1 MCASSRVLMVLVT
14 LFVSLSGVS
23 PVLAQ
28 QPYPSRTIKMI
39 IPFPP
44 GGPTDLFARL
54 FAPRLGEV
62 LGQNVV
68 TENRAG
74 AGGNI
79 GIDAAA
85 KSAPDGYTMVFGTG
99 SIATGAAIYKSL
111 PYDPRKDIEP
121 VALVG
126 VVPLVLLAAPN
137 MPGTPAELIAEIRR
151 SPGKHSFGSAGNGT
165 TTHLAGEMLKARAS
179 IDVVHVPYKGSGP
192 AIQDTIAGRLAFLFE
207 TPSATKAFTDSGQLK
222 LVAVSTAK
230 RSPLLPNLPSLA
242 ESGVPGLAAYTWNM
256 LFVPAGTPKAVI
268 DRLQRASNQV
278 LADST
283 LAGRLANLG
292 VEVVS
297 DSTPESAR
305 TFLLKELDVW
315 ADVVKTAGV
324 KVE

>member
-1 MCASSRVLMVLVT
+1 MRVLRRILMLVAPVVCAT
-14 LFVSLSGVS
+14 ISSP

-28 QPYPSRTIKMI
+28 QPYPSRTIKMV

-54 FAPRLGEV
+54 FAPKLGEA

-79 GIDAAA
+79 GIDAVA
-85 KSAPDGYTMVFGTG
+85 KSAPDGYSIVFGTG

-165 TTHLAGEMLKARAS
+165 TTHLAGEMLKARAG

-256 LFVPAGTPKAVI
+256 LFVPAGTPRAIV
-268 DRLQRASNQV
+268 DRLQQASNQV
-278 LADST
+278 LADAT

-292 VEVVS
+292 VEVVA

-305 TFLLKELDVW
+305 AFFLKELEVW
-315 ADVVKTAGV
+315 AEVVKTAGV
-324 KVE
+324 KAD